1 MKKIE
6 IMNDAHLHLVLN
18 HLPIILPLIGLLIM
32 IGGLLFRSE
41 IIKRTAYLIFI
52 LAAVVTIPTFAA
64 GEGAEQVIEKLSG
77 VDEYLIKT
85 HKEIAETF
93 AIVCYVLGGISL
105 LGLWANF
112 YKKSLSKII
121 CFTVIGICVIT
132 LFFAIKTATS
142 GGEIRHPEIRTVSAI
157 KNIELK

>member
-1 MKKIE
+1 MEKIE

-52 LAAVVTIPTFAA
+52 VAALVTIPTFAT
-64 GEGAEQVIEKLSG
+64 GEGAEHVIEKFSG
-77 VDEYLIKT
+77 VDENLIKT
-85 HKEIAETF
+85 HEEIADSF
-93 AIVCYVLGGISL
+93 AIVCYVLGGLSL

-121 CFTVIGICVIT
+121 CFTVIAICIIA
-132 LFFAIKTATS
+132 LFFAKKTATT
-142 GGEIRHPEIRTVSAI
+142 GGEIRHPEIRSVSEI
-157 KNIELK
+157 KNAELK